1 MCRKWILISIKDE
14 SIYLFR
20 DLFEALS
27 TTTNF
32 VSTETNRTLQEIF
45 GTSTNT
51 IIDPKRMIS
60 DLMHKGELP
69 LDYIQKNIVIGEE
82 LKLLDEA
89 LKRLK
94 IVISIALALNVL
106 CSFILIFIIRYF

>member
-1 MCRKWILISIKDE
+1 
-14 SIYLFR
+14 
-20 DLFEALS
+20 
-27 TTTNF
+27 
-32 VSTETNRTLQEIF
+32 
-45 GTSTNT
+45 
-51 IIDPKRMIS
+51 MIS

-69 LDYIQKNIVIGEE
+69 LDYVQKNIVVGEE

-94 IVISIALALNVL
+94 IVISIDLALNVL